1 MVVGNQ
7 LCSHLFWGRCAQSSS
22 PSTSAMLVRVRP
34 TFSDH
39 PFLSIYSR
47 LWPGEEKR
55 EKWGPSFA
63 LQKHMSCV
71 WHRLR
76 CEGNVISLPLFFPRL
91 SEEQPMKDD
100 KEISHRDHLFLSFF
114 KKTYCT
120 AAAVDYIY
128 MTDVELLA
136 YGCEVT
142 L

>member
-1 MVVGNQ
+1 
-7 LCSHLFWGRCAQSSS
+7 
-22 PSTSAMLVRVRP
+22 
-34 TFSDH
+34 
-39 PFLSIYSR
+39 
-47 LWPGEEKR
+47 
-55 EKWGPSFA
+55 
-63 LQKHMSCV
+63 
-71 WHRLR
+71 
-76 CEGNVISLPLFFPRL
+76 
-91 SEEQPMKDD
+91 MKDD